1 MSGVC
6 PFVYLAW
13 WERFVPFL
21 RHSLS
26 EDLTIVGKVEKEV
39 VIGAKFGWD
48 GVLEGVWIDNIG
60 GGGGGG
66 SGSSS
71 RHHDR
76 SISFVLVGD

>member
-6 PFVYLAW
+6 PFVDLAW

-26 EDLTIVGKVEKEV
+26 EDLTIVGKVEEEV

-48 GVLEGVWIDNIG
+48 GVLEGVWIDDIG
-60 GGGGGG
+60 GAGG
-66 SGSSS
+66 SSSS
-71 RHHDR
+71 RHHG
-76 SISFVLVGD
+76 SLCL

>member
-6 PFVYLAW
+6 PFVDLAW

-26 EDLTIVGKVEKEV
+26 EDLTIVGKVEEEV

-48 GVLEGVWIDNIG
+48 GVLEGVWVDDI
-60 GGGGGG
+60 GGGG
-66 SGSSS
+66 SGSSG
-71 RHHDR
+71 HHDLCSLFEVR
-76 SISFVLVGD
+76 EMR